1 MTPSGL
7 HLLVTMGNQAVAM
20 SKSRRAYDWIKQH
33 IADGEF
39 APGHRLVLATIA
51 AELDVSVVPVREA
64 IRQLEAEGLVTYQHN
79 VGARVRMVDVS
90 QYRNSMQTLSFLE
103 GAATALS
110 ARSIT
115 INNLQQ
121 ARAINERM
129 AHQLDHFD
137 PHIFTKLN
145 KAFHSALFQHCP
157 NARLLELVKTEWS
170 RLGALRDSTF
180 SFIPE
185 RARESVR
192 EHEHIVRLI
201 EQAAPLIEIEI
212 AAREHRSTT
221 LDSFLA
227 HEYPDGAPAVPVNFD
242 LPVNLEELS

>member
-1 MTPSGL
+1 MTR
-7 HLLVTMGNQAVAM
+7 NVAL
-20 SKSRRAYDWIKQH
+20 SKSKQAYGWIRQR
-33 IADGEF
+33 IADREF
-39 APGHRLVLATIA
+39 TPGHRLVLGAIA
-51 AELDVSVVPVREA
+51 AELNVSVVPVREA
-64 IRQLEAEGLVTYQHN
+64 IRQLEAEGLVTYEHN

-90 QYRNSMQTLSFLE
+90 QYRESMQALSFLE

-115 INNLQQ
+115 IDNLRQ

-129 AHQLDHFD
+129 AAQLDHLD

-157 NARLLELVKTEWS
+157 NARLLDLVKAEWS

-192 EHEHIVRLI
+192 EHENIVALI
-201 EQAAPLIEIEI
+201 ENAAPLDAIEA
-212 AAREHRSTT
+212 AARQHRSTT
-221 LDSFLA
+221 LETFLA
-227 HEYPDGAPAVPVNFD
+227 HEYPDDAAARLPAI
-242 LPVNLEELS
+242 LT